1 MPVAFSRRLPRQ
13 PAGASLR
20 LSRHVRRTLPRLAL
34 ALALVPALAPILPAA
49 LAQQATIVSDGPGIT
64 GGPTNNPVGVG
75 APVRAIPD
83 DAGQARLVMAAP
95 SASGPQTAK
104 LGSKT
109 VSMAPGL
116 RVFSTDMQLTPVS
129 ALIGQKLE
137 VRYRLDVYGQ
147 LLTAWIMTDAE
158 YKAWKAAH

>member
-1 MPVAFSRRLPRQ
+1 MPVAFSRRLPR
-13 PAGASLR
+13 PAARAR
-20 LSRHVRRTLPRLAL
+20 LSLFRHVQRAWPRLAL
-34 ALALVPALAPILPAA
+34 ATALVSALVSTMPAA
-49 LAQQATIVSDGPGIT
+49 LAQQATIMSDAPTIT
-64 GGPTNNPVGVG
+64 GGPSNNPAGVG

-116 RVFSTDMQLTPVS
+116 RVFSTDMQLTPVN

-147 LLTAWIMTDAE
+147 LLTAWIMTEVE